1 MTRAAILS
9 VVAGAVFAG
18 AAFAVEPDEVLADPA
33 LEARAR
39 ALDAQ
44 LRCVVCQSQSIGD
57 SDAPLAKDM
66 RILVRDRLSAGDTDA
81 ETMAYLVDRYGDYV
95 LLRPPVQTN
104 TLALWLFPAMILI
117 GGAATAAFFV
127 RQAHKPA
134 AAPGPLT
141 SVDAAEA
148 DRIAKDR
155 G

>member
-9 VVAGAVFAG
+9 VVAGAVLAG

-95 LLRPPVQTN
+95 LLKPPVQTN
-104 TLALWLFPAMILI
+104 TLALWLFPAVILI

-127 RQAHKPA
+127 RQAYKPA
-134 AAPGPLT
+134 AAPGALT

-148 DRIAKDR
+148 DRIAKER